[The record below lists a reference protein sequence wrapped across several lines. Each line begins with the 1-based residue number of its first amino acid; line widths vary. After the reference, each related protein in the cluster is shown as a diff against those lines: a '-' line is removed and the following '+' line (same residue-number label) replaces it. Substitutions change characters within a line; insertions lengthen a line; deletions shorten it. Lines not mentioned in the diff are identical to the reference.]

1 MKKQP
6 NSRMCFVCGLQNPV
20 GLHLAFYQ
28 DHASDPKQVRVDI
41 LIPDKYQGY
50 PGVAHGGILAAILDE
65 LAGRAVLIDGS
76 PDDLMVTL
84 KMELR
89 YRLPTPTET
98 PLTGV
103 GWITRHRG
111 NRAQAHS
118 ELRLP
123 DGRVSVEAELVLMR
137 PPGEFDDVWESERPY
152 WRVYPDER
160 ERATGAECPL
170 A

>member
-1 MKKQP
+1 MNKQP

-20 GLHLAFYQ
+20 GLHLAFYE
-28 DHASDPKQVRVDI
+28 DHDSDPKQIQAEIVV
-41 LIPDKYQGY
+41 PGKYQGY

-65 LAGRAVLIDGS
+65 VAGRAMLIDGS
-76 PDDLMVTL
+76 ADDLMMTL

-103 GWITRHRG
+103 GWITRRG
-111 NRAQAHS
+111 GSRAQAHG

-137 PPGEFDDVWESERPY
+137 PPGDFDSVWESERPY
-152 WRVYPDER
+152 WKVYPDDIR
-160 ERATGAECPL
+160 D
-170 A
+170 